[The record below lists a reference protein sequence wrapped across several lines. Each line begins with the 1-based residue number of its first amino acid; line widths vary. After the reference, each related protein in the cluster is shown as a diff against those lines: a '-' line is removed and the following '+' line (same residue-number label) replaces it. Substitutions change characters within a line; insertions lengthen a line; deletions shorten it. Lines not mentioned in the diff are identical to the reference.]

1 MIDDSDCGTPE
12 TKISRA
18 EATSLQCPDC
28 RFWSLWPV
36 AAADLPRCAGC
47 GRPLP
52 WVVPGTAATFDAAID
67 TPILVLVEF
76 WAPWS
81 GSSLSLAPQLQ
92 RLAARHAGRLKL
104 IKIEIDGDPG
114 LGILHR
120 VTGVPLL
127 MIMVDGEEVDRRT
140 GCPSEGQLTRWIDR
154 WVTHQGRTTAARE

>member
-1 MIDDSDCGTPE
+1 MIDDSDCGTPAAE
-12 TKISRA
+12 IGRA
-18 EATSLQCPDC
+18 EACSLQCPDC
-28 RFWSLWPV
+28 RFWSLWPI
-36 AAADLPRCAGC
+36 AAAEAPRCAGC
-47 GRPLP
+47 SGPLP
-52 WVVPGTAATFDAAID
+52 WIIRGTAAGFDAAID
-67 TPILVLVEF
+67 TAVLALVEF

-104 IKIEIDGDPG
+104 IKVEIDQEPG

-127 MIMVDGEEVDRRT
+127 MIMVDGEEVDRRN

-154 WVTHQGRTTAARE
+154 WVTHQSRTAATPE

>member
-1 MIDDSDCGTPE
+1 MIDDSDCGTPA
-12 TKISRA
+12 TGIGRA
-18 EATSLQCPDC
+18 EACSLQCPAC

-36 AAADLPRCAGC
+36 AAAELPQCAGC

-52 WVVPGTAATFDAAID
+52 WVVPGTAAGFDAAID
-67 TPILVLVEF
+67 TPALVLVEF

-81 GSSLSLAPQLQ
+81 GSSLALAPQLH

-104 IKIEIDGDPG
+104 IKIEIDREPG

-127 MIMVDGEEVDRRT
+127 MIMTDGEEVDRRH
-140 GCPSEGQLTRWIDR
+140 GSPSEGQLTRWIDR
-154 WVTHQGRTTAARE
+154 WVTHRGRTAATAE